1 MKHPGGPVH
10 FQVRWHLN
18 SNGNGTQ
25 NREQKTKR
33 KLKNITT
40 SSRKERSLMEREDK
54 RNGMERKARL
64 VMVRRWMADDDGQ
77 DRAMKC
83 AKQKKSEEKKK
94 T

>member
-25 NREQKTKR
+25 NREQRTIR

-40 SSRKERSLMEREDK
+40 SSEEEREDK
-54 RNGMERKARL
+54 TNGMEGKARL
-64 VMVRRWMADDDGQ
+64 VMVRRWMADDERQ

-83 AKQKKSEEKKK
+83 AKQKKSAEKKK

>member
-40 SSRKERSLMEREDK
+40 SSEEEREGK
-54 RNGMERKARL
+54 TNGMEGKARL
-64 VMVRRWMADDDGQ
+64 VMVRRWMADVERQ

-83 AKQKKSEEKKK
+83 AKQKKCEEKKK